1 MRKKILTS
9 MLLFST
15 TLFAME
21 HSNHNM
27 QHNNTNEVANQSS
40 SLTIP
45 KDTKCPVCGMFV
57 AKYEKWIAAIKT
69 DKESF
74 YFDGVKDMMKFYFE
88 PTKYTKNADLKNVLA
103 KHVELVSGSSYYSY
117 TIIGVY
123 KYSEDQNKMMT
134 GEASNGSGK
143 NLQTDCYI
151 PLSVAQQALH
161 SDALEYL
168 DDTIDLFDTSD
179 ATQRCFALV

>member
-15 TLFAME
+15 TLFAMD

-88 PTKYTKNADLKNVLA
+88 PTKYTKNEYCKLPEPICCRHK
-103 KHVELVSGSSYYSY
+103 
-117 TIIGVY
+117 
-123 KYSEDQNKMMT
+123 
-134 GEASNGSGK
+134 
-143 NLQTDCYI
+143 
-151 PLSVAQQALH
+151 
-161 SDALEYL
+161 LE
-168 DDTIDLFDTSD
+168 
-179 ATQRCFALV
+179 

>member
-45 KDTKCPVCGMFV
+45 KDTKCKTEHTKALSFV
-57 AKYEKWIAAIKT
+57 LYESLRDCNRFHASYILFLR
-69 DKESF
+69 KE
-74 YFDGVKDMMKFYFE
+74 
-88 PTKYTKNADLKNVLA
+88 PQTNLYTC
-103 KHVELVSGSSYYSY
+103 
-117 TIIGVY
+117 T
-123 KYSEDQNKMMT
+123 
-134 GEASNGSGK
+134 
-143 NLQTDCYI
+143 
-151 PLSVAQQALH
+151 P
-161 SDALEYL
+161 
-168 DDTIDLFDTSD
+168 
-179 ATQRCFALV
+179 

>member
-57 AKYEKWIAAIKT
+57 AKYEKWIATIKT
-69 DKESF
+69 DKESY
-74 YFDGVKDMMKFYFE
+74 YFDGVKDMIKFYFE
-88 PTKYTKNADLKNVLA
+88 PTKYIKNADLKNPTIKVTDYYTLEQIDAKNAFFVIGSNVMGPMGDELIPFKDENSANEFSKDHFGKKVLKFKDITLDTLPK
-103 KHVELVSGSSYYSY
+103 KH
-117 TIIGVY
+117 
-123 KYSEDQNKMMT
+123 
-134 GEASNGSGK
+134 
-143 NLQTDCYI
+143 
-151 PLSVAQQALH
+151 H
-161 SDALEYL
+161 
-168 DDTIDLFDTSD
+168 
-179 ATQRCFALV
+179 

>member
-27 QHNNTNEVANQSS
+27 QHNNTNEVANQNS

-88 PTKYTKNADLKNVLA
+88 PTKYTKNADLKNSTISVTDYYTLEQIDA
-103 KHVELVSGSSYYSY
+103 KNAFFVIGSNVMGPMGDELIPFKDENSANEFS
-117 TIIGVY
+117 
-123 KYSEDQNKMMT
+123 KDHF
-134 GEASNGSGK
+134 GK
-143 NLQTDCYI
+143 KILKFNEIT
-151 PLSVAQQALH
+151 
-161 SDALEYL
+161 L
-168 DDTIDLFDTSD
+168 DTLPKKHH
-179 ATQRCFALV
+179 